1 MFSGGPDHETLQ
13 YTGFSTDASIPKHE
27 RVRQLISSQIASGQL
42 EGGDALPSE
51 HEVARTLQIAR
62 STVRQAMSS
71 LEKDGLVRRVHG
83 RGTFVHE
90 HARDRLRNGQD
101 IFALIVPET
110 GVGFYPEL
118 HRSFEEA
125 AARVHNQVI
134 VSNTENDVFRQGN
147 SILQLIDMRIAGV
160 AIVPTT
166 TPATPSFHIRQLH
179 NNGIP
184 VVFCARRVDGVRA
197 PLLSIPFEN
206 VGRIAGEAI
215 VSAGHR
221 RIAFIASTNSAA
233 PAAYERGFRRA
244 VHDGGLDPTSLR
256 VFYGQ
261 IATPEVSAH
270 ECEFEQAL
278 EEMFRDPD
286 PPTAIFASFDSIA
299 ELIYVLLSR
308 RGIRVPD
315 DVSLVGFGG
324 SRREGALLRN
334 LTSVVVDESR
344 LGREAAS
351 LLHDM
356 RHGTLAIDH
365 DEVRE
370 MPLKLLPGQTLIRHE
385 RRHKESTAR
394 TWTTVPQPPAQAAE
408 VYSNEVRGGSSLS

>member
-1 MFSGGPDHETLQ
+1 MFSAGSEHEPLQ
-13 YTGFSTDASIPKHE
+13 YAGFSTDASIPKHE
-27 RVRQLISSQIASGQL
+27 RVRQLISSQIASGRL
-42 EGGDALPSE
+42 AGGDALPSE

-71 LEKDGLVRRVHG
+71 LEKEGLVRRVHG

-110 GVGFYPEL
+110 TAGFYPGL
-118 HRSFEEA
+118 QRSFEDA
-125 AARVHNQVI
+125 AGQVHNQVI
-134 VSNTENDVFRQGN
+134 VSNTENDVDRQGN

-166 TPATPSFHIRQLH
+166 TPASPAYHIRQLH

-197 PLLSIPFEN
+197 PLLSIPFES
-206 VGRIAGEAI
+206 VGRMAGEAI

-221 RIAFIASTNSAA
+221 HIAFIASSNSAA
-233 PAAYERGFRRA
+233 PTAYERGFRRA
-244 VHDGGLDPTSLR
+244 LHDGGLDPTSLR
-256 VFYGQ
+256 VFYGRV
-261 IATPEVSAH
+261 AAPAVSAH
-270 ECEFEQAL
+270 EREFEEAL
-278 EEMFRDPD
+278 EEMFREPH

-334 LTSVVVDESR
+334 LTSVVVDELR
-344 LGREAAS
+344 IGKEAAG

-356 RHGTLAIDH
+356 RHGMLPIDH

-370 MPLKLLPGQTLIRHE
+370 MPLRLAAGQTLTGHE
-385 RRHKESTAR
+385 PSMLDGPASAGTAPVR
-394 TWTTVPQPPAQAAE
+394 AARDARE
-408 VYSNEVRGGSSLS
+408 VHSI

>member
-1 MFSGGPDHETLQ
+1 MIGSVPERDPLQ
-13 YTGFSTDASIPKHE
+13 FAGFSTDGSIPKHE
-27 RVRQLISSQIASGQL
+27 RLRQLISSQIADGRL
-42 EGGDALPSE
+42 TAGDALPSE

-62 STVRQAMSS
+62 STVRQAMAS
-71 LEKDGLVRRVHG
+71 LEQEGLVRRVHG

-90 HARDRLRNGQD
+90 QARDRLRNGQD
-101 IFALIVPET
+101 LFALIVPQT

-118 HRSFEEA
+118 QRSFEEA
-125 AARVHNQVI
+125 AGGFHNQVI
-134 VSNTENDVFRQGN
+134 VTNTENDIYRQGN

-166 TPATPSFHIRQLH
+166 TPATPTYQIRQLH

-184 VVFCARRVDGVRA
+184 VVYCARRVDGVRA

-206 VGRIAGEAI
+206 VGKIAGDAI
-215 VSAGHR
+215 VAAGHR
-221 RIAFIASTNSAA
+221 RIAFIASMNSTA
-233 PAAYERGFRRA
+233 PVAYERGFRRA
-244 VHDGGLDPTSLR
+244 VHNGGLDPDSLT
-256 VFYGQ
+256 VFYGR
-261 IATPEVSAH
+261 ITAPEVSVH
-270 ECEFEQAL
+270 VCEFEQAL
-278 EEMFRDPD
+278 EEMFEGPR

-299 ELIYVLLSR
+299 ETIYVLLAR

-324 SRREGALLRN
+324 SRRDGALLRN

-356 RHGTLAIDH
+356 RHGTLPIDH

-370 MPLKLLPGQTLIRHE
+370 MPLKLAAGQTLTGHE
-385 RRHKESTAR
+385 YSTGEEATLRRMSVENDEPATTTA
-394 TWTTVPQPPAQAAE
+394 VH
-408 VYSNEVRGGSSLS
+408 